1 MCYFESSL
9 IIDFCWHFFVFPW
22 CSGAHCQQCT
32 SFGVQ
37 PRFIGRCCVVY
48 AVFSG
53 WNCDVS
59 KGPGFLISAAHSPI
73 YFPSSLTFMNSG
85 TVGPNVAAVWNV
97 VCFIFFLVFLLW
109 VFSHKVNC
117 CGRYTVIPFFLII
130 YSFFYF
136 CWVMCK
142 DFREHDPN
150 VSLWAAS

>member
-37 PRFIGRCCVVY
+37 PRFIGQCCTVY

-97 VCFIFFLVFLLW
+97 ACFIFSLSFCFGFSVTKWTAVEDIQWFL
-109 VFSHKVNC
+109 
-117 CGRYTVIPFFLII
+117 FLII
-130 YSFFYF
+130 YFFFYF

-142 DFREHDPN
+142 DFKEHDPN
-150 VSLWAAS
+150 VGLWATS